1 VAGGVGLARELGPG
15 TALTRADRLRS
26 HKDFQRLE
34 TALRNSNVEDAEL
47 AGKAAR
53 GDSDAF
59 GQLIERYGLAAR
71 RTARAILRDDDD
83 ADDAVQEGM
92 LAAWRAIDR
101 YDPARPFRP
110 WLMRIVV
117 NAALD
122 SRRRSKVRQ
131 AEPIVDSLESGGLS
145 PDRRAEAALLREKL
159 RAGQAGLPERQRVA
173 LILFDAEGWGHA
185 DIAAA
190 LGVPEG
196 TVRSYVFHARRA
208 MRRALGTLAEGM
220 R

>member
-1 VAGGVGLARELGPG
+1 MKTSGIR
-15 TALTRADRLRS
+15 TRDTTYLS
-26 HKDFQRLE
+26 TGQRPQRPE
-34 TALRNSNVEDAEL
+34 WSLRNSDVADADL
-47 AGKAAR
+47 AAAAAG
-53 GDSDAF
+53 GDADAF
-59 GQLIERYGLAAR
+59 GGLIERHGLAAR
-71 RTARAILRDDDD
+71 RAARAILRDDDD

-101 YDPARPFRP
+101 FDRTRPFRP

-122 SRRRSKVRQ
+122 ARRRGRVRH
-131 AEPIVDSLESGGLS
+131 AEPIVETLESGGLG
-145 PDRRAEAALLREKL
+145 PDRVAEASLLRVRLE
-159 RAGQAGLPERQRVA
+159 AGLATLPERQRIA
-173 LILFDAEGWGHA
+173 LLLFDAEGWGHA
-185 DIAAA
+185 DIAAT

-220 R
+220 K

>member
-1 VAGGVGLARELGPG
+1 L
-15 TALTRADRLRS
+15 D
-26 HKDFQRLE
+26 
-34 TALRNSNVEDAEL
+34 TALRNSDVEDAEL
-47 AGKAAR
+47 ARKAAR

-71 RTARAILRDDDD
+71 RAARAILRDDDD

-122 SRRRSKVRQ
+122 SRRRSRVRQ

-145 PDRRAEAALLREKL
+145 PDRRAEAALLRAKL
-159 RAGQAGLPERQRVA
+159 QAGLAGLPERQRVA
-173 LILFDAEGWGHA
+173 LVLFDAEGWGHA
-185 DIAAA
+185 EIAAA

-208 MRRALGTLAEGM
+208 MRKALGTLAEGM
-220 R
+220 K

>member
-1 VAGGVGLARELGPG
+1 MSPRVDRRR
-15 TALTRADRLRS
+15 TRPPRAAYLPTGQQP
-26 HKDFQRLE
+26 QRPE
-34 TALRNSNVEDAEL
+34 PSLRNSDVPDAEL
-47 AGKAAR
+47 ARAAQR

-59 GQLIERYGLAAR
+59 GTLIERHGLAAR
-71 RTARAILRDDDD
+71 RAARAILRDEDD

-101 YDPARPFRP
+101 FDRDRPFRP

-122 SRRRSKVRQ
+122 ARRRSRVRH
-131 AEPIVDSLESGGLS
+131 AEPIAETLESGGLG
-145 PDRRAEAALLREKL
+145 PDRLAEAALLRARLDEGL
-159 RAGQAGLPERQRVA
+159 ASLPERQRVA
-173 LILFDAEGWGHA
+173 LVLFDAEGWGHA

-208 MRRALGTLAEGM
+208 MRRSLGTLAEGM
-220 R
+220 K

>member
-1 VAGGVGLARELGPG
+1 MALAVGLAGKLGDG
-15 TALTRADRLRS
+15 TQLTATGHVTVPQR
-26 HKDFQRLE
+26 FQRLE
-34 TALRNSNVEDAEL
+34 TALRNSDVEDAEL
-47 AGKAAR
+47 ARKAAR

-59 GQLIERYGLAAR
+59 GELVERYGLAAR
-71 RTARAILRDDDD
+71 RAARAILRDDDD
-83 ADDAVQEGM
+83 ADDAVQEGV

-122 SRRRSKVRQ
+122 SRRRSRVRR

-159 RAGQAGLPERQRVA
+159 RAALATLPERQRIA
-173 LILFDAEGWGHA
+173 LVLFDAEGWGHA
-185 DIAAA
+185 EIAET

-220 R
+220 K

>member
-1 VAGGVGLARELGPG
+1 MNRPGVRSRHTTYLS
-15 TALTRADRLRS
+15 TAQRP
-26 HKDFQRLE
+26 QRLE
-34 TALRNSNVEDAEL
+34 RALRTSDVDDAEL
-47 AGKAAR
+47 AQAAAR

-59 GQLIERYGLAAR
+59 GGLIERHGMAAR
-71 RTARAILRDDDD
+71 RAARAILRDEDD

-101 YDPARPFRP
+101 YDPNRPFRP

-122 SRRRSKVRQ
+122 ARRRGRVRH
-131 AEPIVDSLESGGLS
+131 AEPIAETLESPGLG
-145 PDRRAEAALLREKL
+145 PDRLADATLLRAKL
-159 RAGQAGLPERQRVA
+159 DAGLAALPERQRIA
-173 LILFDAEGWGHA
+173 LVLFDAEGWGHA
-185 DIAAA
+185 EIAAS

-220 R
+220 K

>member
-1 VAGGVGLARELGPG
+1 MLPSDTRRHPRFPRGQVAYLPQGQQSQRSGADLRTSDVDDDADLAR
-15 TALTRADRLRS
+15 A
-26 HKDFQRLE
+26 
-34 TALRNSNVEDAEL
+34 
-47 AGKAAR
+47 AAR
-53 GDSDAF
+53 GDADAF
-59 GQLIERYGLAAR
+59 GRLVDRHGIAAR
-71 RTARAILRDDDD
+71 RAARAILRDDDD

-101 YDPARPFRP
+101 FDPGRPFRP

-122 SRRRSKVRQ
+122 ARRRHQVRR
-131 AEPIVDSLESGGLS
+131 AEPIGETLETGGLG
-145 PDRRAEAALLREKL
+145 PDRLAEAALLRERIVASL
-159 RAGQAGLPERQRVA
+159 ATLPERQRIA
-173 LILFDAEGWGHA
+173 LVLFDAEGWGHA
-185 DIAAA
+185 EIAEA

-208 MRRALGTLAEGM
+208 MRRDLESLAEGM

>member
-1 VAGGVGLARELGPG
+1 MNRPGV
-15 TALTRADRLRS
+15 RS
-26 HKDFQRLE
+26 HHTASLSTAHRPQRLE
-34 TALRNSNVEDAEL
+34 RALRTSDVDDAEL
-47 AGKAAR
+47 ARAAAR

-59 GQLIERYGLAAR
+59 GRLIERHGMAAR
-71 RTARAILRDDDD
+71 RAARAILRDEDD

-92 LAAWRAIDR
+92 LAAWRAIER
-101 YDPARPFRP
+101 YDPNRPFRP

-122 SRRRSKVRQ
+122 ARRRGRVRH
-131 AEPIVDSLESGGLS
+131 AEPIAETLESPGLG
-145 PDRRAEAALLREKL
+145 PDRLAEATLLRAKL
-159 RAGQAGLPERQRVA
+159 DAGLAALPERQRIA
-173 LILFDAEGWGHA
+173 LVLFDAEGWGHA
-185 DIAAA
+185 EIAAT

-220 R
+220 K

>member
-1 VAGGVGLARELGPG
+1 
-15 TALTRADRLRS
+15 
-26 HKDFQRLE
+26 
-34 TALRNSNVEDAEL
+34 VEDAEL
-47 AGKAAR
+47 AQAAAR
-53 GDSDAF
+53 GNPDAF
-59 GQLIERYGLAAR
+59 GHLIERHGLAAR
-71 RTARAILRDDDD
+71 RAARAILRDDDE
-83 ADDAVQEGM
+83 ADDAVEEGM

-122 SRRRSKVRQ
+122 ARRRSRVRH
-131 AEPIVDSLESGGLS
+131 AEPIAETLESAGLG
-145 PDRRAEAALLREKL
+145 PDRLADASLLRTRLEQGL
-159 RAGQAGLPERQRVA
+159 ATLPERQRIA
-173 LILFDAEGWGHA
+173 LVLFDAEGWGHA
-185 DIAAA
+185 DIAAT

-220 R
+220 K

>member
-1 VAGGVGLARELGPG
+1 M
-15 TALTRADRLRS
+15 
-26 HKDFQRLE
+26 
-34 TALRNSNVEDAEL
+34 
-47 AGKAAR
+47 
-53 GDSDAF
+53 
-59 GQLIERYGLAAR
+59 AAR
-71 RTARAILRDDDD
+71 RAARAILRDEDD

-101 YDPARPFRP
+101 FDPARPFRP

-122 SRRRSKVRQ
+122 ARRRGKVRQ
-131 AEPIVDSLESGGLS
+131 AEPIAETVESGGLG
-145 PDRRAEAALLREKL
+145 PDRMAEAALLRARIDEGL
-159 RAGQAGLPERQRVA
+159 AGLPERQRVA
-173 LILFDAEGWGHA
+173 LVLFDAEGWGHA

-208 MRRALGTLAEGM
+208 LRQSLGSLAEGM
-220 R
+220 K

>member
-1 VAGGVGLARELGPG
+1 MGQRP
-15 TALTRADRLRS
+15 
-26 HKDFQRLE
+26 QRLE
-34 TALRNSNVEDAEL
+34 PPLRTSNVEDAEL
-47 AGKAAR
+47 AHAAAR

-59 GQLIERYGLAAR
+59 GRLIDRHGLAAR
-71 RTARAILRDDDD
+71 RAARAILRDEDD

-92 LAAWRAIDR
+92 LAAWRAIQR

-122 SRRRSKVRQ
+122 ARRRGKVRH
-131 AEPIVDSLESGGLS
+131 AEPIADTLESGGLG
-145 PDRRAEAALLREKL
+145 PDRLAEAALLRTKIERGL
-159 RAGQAGLPERQRVA
+159 AALPERQRVA
-173 LILFDAEGWGHA
+173 LVLFDAEGWGHA
-185 DIAAA
+185 EIAAA

-208 MRRALGTLAEGM
+208 MRRSLGTLKEETP
-220 R
+220 

>member
-1 VAGGVGLARELGPG
+1 
-15 TALTRADRLRS
+15 
-26 HKDFQRLE
+26 
-34 TALRNSNVEDAEL
+34 VEDAEL
-47 AGKAAR
+47 ARKAAR

-71 RTARAILRDDDD
+71 RAARAILRDDDD

-122 SRRRSKVRQ
+122 SRRRSRVRH
-131 AEPIVDSLESGGLS
+131 AEPIVDSLESGGLG
-145 PDRRAEAALLREKL
+145 PDRRAEAALLRTKL
-159 RAGQAGLPERQRVA
+159 QAGLAALPERQRIA
-173 LILFDAEGWGHA
+173 LVLFDAEGWGHA
-185 DIAAA
+185 EIATA

-208 MRRALGTLAEGM
+208 MRKALGTLAEGM
-220 R
+220 K

>member
-1 VAGGVGLARELGPG
+1 MGEGL
-15 TALTRADRLRS
+15 
-26 HKDFQRLE
+26 QRLE
-34 TALRNSNVEDAEL
+34 TALRNSDVEDAEL
-47 AGKAAR
+47 ARKAAR

-71 RTARAILRDDDD
+71 RAARAILRDDDD

-122 SRRRSKVRQ
+122 SRRRSRVRQ

-145 PDRRAEAALLREKL
+145 PDRRAEAALLRTRL
-159 RAGQAGLPERQRVA
+159 QAGLAGLPERQRIA
-173 LILFDAEGWGHA
+173 LVLFDAEGWGHA
-185 DIAAA
+185 EIATT

-208 MRRALGTLAEGM
+208 MRKALGTLAEGM
-220 R
+220 K

>member
-1 VAGGVGLARELGPG
+1 ME
-15 TALTRADRLRS
+15 TSCRLRGG
-26 HKDFQRLE
+26 FAECLLQ
-34 TALRNSNVEDAEL
+34 ALR
-47 AGKAAR
+47 
-53 GDSDAF
+53 
-59 GQLIERYGLAAR
+59 
-71 RTARAILRDDDD
+71 D

-122 SRRRSKVRQ
+122 SRRRGRVRH
-131 AEPIVDSLESGGLS
+131 AEPIAETLESGGLG
-145 PDRRAEAALLREKL
+145 PDRMAEAALLREKIEGGL
-159 RAGQAGLPERQRVA
+159 AQLPERQRIA
-173 LILFDAEGWGHA
+173 LVLFDSEGWGHA

-190 LGVPEG
+190 LNVPEG

-208 MRRALGTLAEGM
+208 MRKTLGTLAEGM
-220 R
+220 K

>member
-1 VAGGVGLARELGPG
+1 MKPPAVR
-15 TALTRADRLRS
+15 TRAAAYLSTGQRP
-26 HKDFQRLE
+26 QRLE
-34 TALRNSNVEDAEL
+34 PHLRNSDVEDAEL
-47 AGKAAR
+47 AKAAAR

-59 GQLIERYGLAAR
+59 GSLIDRHGLAAR
-71 RTARAILRDDDD
+71 RAARAILRDDDD

-122 SRRRSKVRQ
+122 ARRRARVRH
-131 AEPIVDSLESGGLS
+131 AEPIAETLESGGLG
-145 PDRRAEAALLREKL
+145 PDRMADASLLRARL
-159 RAGQAGLPERQRVA
+159 DAGLATLPERQRIA
-173 LILFDAEGWGHA
+173 LVLFDVEGWGHA
-185 DIAAA
+185 EIAAT

-220 R
+220 K